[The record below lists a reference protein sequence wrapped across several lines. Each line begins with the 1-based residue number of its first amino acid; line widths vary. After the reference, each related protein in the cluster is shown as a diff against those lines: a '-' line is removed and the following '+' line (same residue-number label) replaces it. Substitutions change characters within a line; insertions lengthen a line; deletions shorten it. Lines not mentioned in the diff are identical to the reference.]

1 VPLKKIIKA
10 GAKKIA
16 KKVAKKV
23 GKKTAKPKLLSK
35 VRVTKKVKK
44 KFLDLR
50 GGAKT
55 NPLNTRRTRKIAQ
68 TMKDPALKG
77 TGKKKTG
84 ALYEAI
90 YKGMSPKRKIGTSK
104 PEIGLGYKKMYQD
117 MARAAAAK
125 KAKAAA
131 KRKAKSKIKKG
142 GK

>member
-1 VPLKKIIKA
+1 MPLKKIIKA

-90 YKGMSPKRKIGTSK
+90 YKGQSPKRKIGTSK
-104 PEIGLGYKKMYQD
+104 PGIGLAFKEAYKQ
-117 MARAAAAK
+117 ARRFRKVGKRLAK
-125 KAKAAA
+125 NKGRIKAG
-131 KRKAKSKIKKG
+131 KKPR
-142 GK
+142 

>member
-1 VPLKKIIKA
+1 MVVKKIVKA

-35 VRVTKKVKK
+35 VRVTKKAKK

-68 TMKDPALKG
+68 VAKDPALKG

-84 ALYEAI
+84 ALMEAI

-104 PEIGLGYKKMYQD
+104 PEIGLAFKEGYKQ
-117 MARAAAAK
+117 ARRFRKVGKRLAK
-125 KAKAAA
+125 NKGRIKAG
-131 KRKAKSKIKKG
+131 KKPR
-142 GK
+142 